1 MPTPISPVRGPP
13 AREEAPEPVT
23 GSDLVAQPELEFD
36 QRIAR
41 KSPSPA
47 GGGAERSCLASVPH
61 NPEPRSSPPFPPA
74 TGVARGRSAMSP
86 GLDLTL
92 RLYDGCV

>member
-23 GSDLVAQPELEFD
+23 GSDLVAQPEPEPAFD

-41 KSPSPA
+41 KSP
-47 GGGAERSCLASVPH
+47 
-61 NPEPRSSPPFPPA
+61 
-74 TGVARGRSAMSP
+74 
-86 GLDLTL
+86 
-92 RLYDGCV
+92 

>member
-23 GSDLVAQPELEFD
+23 GSDLVAQPEPEPEPPFD

-41 KSPSPA
+41 KSP
-47 GGGAERSCLASVPH
+47 
-61 NPEPRSSPPFPPA
+61 
-74 TGVARGRSAMSP
+74 
-86 GLDLTL
+86 
-92 RLYDGCV
+92 